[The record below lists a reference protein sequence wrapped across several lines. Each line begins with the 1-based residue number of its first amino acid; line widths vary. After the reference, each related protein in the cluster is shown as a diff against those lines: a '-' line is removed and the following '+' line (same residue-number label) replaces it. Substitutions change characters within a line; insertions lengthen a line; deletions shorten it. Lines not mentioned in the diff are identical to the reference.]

1 VSASNV
7 ITVTTEWKKPR
18 PSIDHDNEA
27 FFEGLK
33 QHKFLVWKCKSCTC
47 GSAYWPKAYCQTRE
61 NEPFAEDMHWVES
74 SGKGKIFAFNIHQM
88 AFNPGFKEEIPYYY
102 ALVELDE
109 GPLVSSTL
117 VGDRLPKNIYDI
129 GQRVEVVY
137 EDHPNEGFTIPKFR
151 IID

>member
-1 VSASNV
+1 MSASNV

-33 QHKFLVWKCKSCTC
+33 QHQFLIWKCKTC
-47 GSAYWPKAYCQTRE
+47 GASYWPKAYCQNHD
-61 NEPFAEDMHWVES
+61 NEPYASNMDWVPAK
-74 SGKGKIFAFNIHQM
+74 GTGKIYAFNIHHTS
-88 AFNPGFKEEIPYYY
+88 FHPGFKDELPYYY

-117 VGDRLPKNIYDI
+117 VGDKRPKDIYDI
-129 GQRVEVVY
+129 GQKVEVIY

-151 IID
+151 IVD